1 MIELYWIPYLTET
14 LCLIFLDEDIMA
26 AKMLSFL
33 ENFGFCYD
41 FFVALD
47 NQIQAED
54 FHDAYTESL
63 LSILID

>member
-1 MIELYWIPYLTET
+1 VVYG
-14 LCLIFLDEDIMA
+14 FLDEDVMA

-54 FHDAYTESL
+54 YHDAYTESL